1 MIALEGGD
9 SGVEADRSTITR
21 DNRRISVQMQQ
32 QADRTFTEKGLTSVQ
47 AHLLLYILKHSEK
60 GISLTEIHRE
70 FGYSMAALSSL
81 VKRLRE
87 KGYVRTVPCA
97 GDDRRKILYG
107 TEKGEEVWEFLDRSF
122 FGTQDQLYQGFSQEE
137 LATLDR
143 LQKKM
148 LRNLA
153 ELTQHNSKEESKP

>member
-1 MIALEGGD
+1 ME
-9 SGVEADRSTITR
+9 VDRSTIIR

-32 QADRTFTEKGLTSVQ
+32 QANRAIAEKGLTSVQ
-47 AHLLLYILKHSEK
+47 AHLLLYILDHSEK
-60 GISLTEIHRE
+60 GISLTEIHQE

-81 VKRLRE
+81 VKRLKE
-87 KGYVRTVPCA
+87 KGYVRTAPCA

-107 TEKGEEVWEFLDRSF
+107 TSKGEEVREFLDRSF
-122 FGTQDQLYQGFSQEE
+122 FRAQDQLYRGFSQAE
-137 LATLDR
+137 LVTLDR

-153 ELTQHNSKEESKP
+153 ALTQHNSKEESKM